1 MLKAALILL
10 RRYIACEMKCSHS
23 MIVRPLMVDERF
35 SIAVYF
41 IQWNDLHI
49 IISRFLHDENISGL
63 LSVDVRIESDAND
76 MMTVLTG

>member
-1 MLKAALILL
+1 
-10 RRYIACEMKCSHS
+10 

-63 LSVDVRIESDAND
+63 LSVDVLIESDAND

>member
-1 MLKAALILL
+1 
-10 RRYIACEMKCSHS
+10 
-23 MIVRPLMVDERF
+23 MVDERF

-49 IISRFLHDENISGL
+49 IISRILHDDHIRGL